1 MAHKA
6 DAADLMER
14 VEISGRKPVVARTGA
29 AKATFGKA
37 VSEKHGTP
45 KSEHQPE
52 PAVELA
58 CPDRF
63 INRELSWLD
72 FNHRVLE
79 EAENPR
85 HPLLERL
92 RFLSISASNLDEF
105 YSVRVAALI
114 GQAKAG
120 ATFTSADGRTAAQQL
135 TAIKLRAESLLVDQ
149 QRILRELLGLLR
161 DAGVVLC
168 TTDNLSENEKTWLEA
183 WFMERVFPV
192 VTPLAVDPAHP
203 FPFISNFGLVL
214 ALHLVRED
222 DGQGMRGLLPLPS
235 QIDRFVRLPAAES
248 EESVRFILLDD
259 LVVLFLGRVFPGF
272 RMTGH
277 GLFRVIRDTDV
288 EFEEEAEDL
297 VRSYET
303 ALKRRRRG
311 VAIHLEIAAGMP
323 HELRELVVDELDAA
337 PDEIHDD
344 QRLLGLADLKQM
356 IVDDRHDL
364 LFAPY
369 TPRFPERIR
378 DFGGDC
384 FAAIRAKDI
393 IVHHPYESF
402 DVVVQFLRQ
411 AAQDPAVIAIKQTL
425 YRTSRDSTIVNALIE
440 ASEAGKSVTAM
451 VELRARFDEEAN
463 IRLARRMEAAGVQV
477 VYGFTGLKTHAK
489 LSLVVRREAGAI
501 RSYAHFGTGN
511 YHPIT
516 ARVYTD
522 LSFFTTDPALTRDSA
537 RLFNFTTGYA
547 RPDTMEELGFSPLT
561 IRSKLLELIH
571 KEIAFAREGKP
582 AGIWL
587 KMNSVTDVALIDA
600 LYEASNAGVKIMA
613 VIRGICCLRP
623 GVPGLSENIRV
634 KSIVGRFLEH
644 GRVYVFG
651 HGHPLPSRHAR
662 VFISSADWMERN
674 MDWRVETLVPIHN
687 PTVHAQVLDQI
698 MVINLKDSLQSWE
711 LNAGGAG
718 HRFGVARKPVSAHH
732 YFMTNPSLSGRG
744 SALHGPAVAAPVP
757 LPRRQDRVTQ
767 D

>member
-1 MAHKA
+1 MVLKV
-6 DAADLMER
+6 AAGEVMEHAATI
-14 VEISGRKPVVARTGA
+14 VEKPAAVKNART
-29 AKATFGKA
+29 KFESK
-37 VSEKHGTP
+37 
-45 KSEHQPE
+45 PE
-52 PAVELA
+52 PSVYLTSPE
-58 CPDRF
+58 RF

-114 GQAKAG
+114 GQAKSG

-135 TAIKLRAESLLVDQ
+135 TAIKLRAESLLADQ
-149 QRILRELLGLLR
+149 QRILSELLTLLAE
-161 DAGVVLC
+161 AGVVLC
-168 TTDNLSENEKTWLEA
+168 GTKGLTESEKTWLDA
-183 WFMERVFPV
+183 WFMERIFPV

-214 ALHLVRED
+214 ALRLVRED
-222 DGQGMRGLLPLPS
+222 DGVGMRGLLPLPS
-235 QIDRFVRLPAAES
+235 QVDRFIRLPVGDAGGP
-248 EESVRFILLDD
+248 VRFILLDD
-259 LVVLFLGRVFPGF
+259 LVVLFLDRVFPGF
-272 RMTGH
+272 RLTGH

-311 VAIHLEIAAGMP
+311 VAIHLEIAAEMP
-323 HELRELVVDELDAA
+323 AELRELVIDELDAA

-344 QRLLGLADLKQM
+344 QRLLGLADMKQM
-356 IVDDRHDL
+356 IVEDRHDL
-364 LFAPY
+364 LFVPY

-440 ASEAGKSVTAM
+440 AAEAGKSVTAM

-516 ARVYTD
+516 ARIYTD

-537 RLFNFTTGYA
+537 RLFNFMTGYA
-547 RPDTMEELGFSPLT
+547 RPELMEELGFSPLT
-561 IRSKLLELIH
+561 TRTKLLALIR
-571 KEIAFAREGKP
+571 KEVEFARDGKP
-582 AGIWL
+582 ATIWL
-587 KMNSVTDVALIDA
+587 KMNSLTDVELIDA
-600 LYEASNAGVKIMA
+600 LYEASGAGVKVMA

-623 GVPGLSENIRV
+623 GVPGLSDHIRV

-644 GRVYVFG
+644 GRIYAFG
-651 HGHPLPSRHAR
+651 NGHLIPSRHAR

-711 LNAGGAG
+711 LSSDG
-718 HRFGVARKPVSAHH
+718 HWTRVAPGRKPVSAHD

-744 SALHGPAVAAPVP
+744 SALHGPAVAAPLLP
-757 LPRRQDRVTQ
+757 PRRQDRLTQ

>member
-1 MAHKA
+1 MVFKG
-6 DAADLMER
+6 DATRLIE
-14 VEISGRKPVVARTGA
+14 RTGPSSGKPDL
-29 AKATFGKA
+29 AKAKRIR
-37 VSEKHGTP
+37 P
-45 KSEHQPE
+45 PE
-52 PAVELA
+52 RMPAEITIDLHSH
-58 CPDRF
+58 DRF

-79 EAENPR
+79 EAENIR

-120 ATFTSADGRTAAQQL
+120 ATLISADGRSAAQQL
-135 TAIKLRAESLLVDQ
+135 TAIKQRAELLLADQ
-149 QRILRELLGLLR
+149 QRILRELLNLLR
-161 DAGVVLC
+161 EAGVALC
-168 TTDNLSENEKTWLEA
+168 RTDMLSEVDKAWLEA

-222 DGQGMRGLLPLPS
+222 DGLGMRGLLPLPS
-235 QIDRFVRLPAAES
+235 QVERFVRLPS
-248 EESVRFILLDD
+248 HEENGPIRFILLDD
-259 LVVLFLGRVFPGF
+259 LVVLFLDRVFPGF
-272 RMTGH
+272 RLNGH

-323 HELRELVVDELDAA
+323 IELRELVVDELDAA

-344 QRLLGLADLKQM
+344 QQLLGLADMKQM

-440 ASEAGKSVTAM
+440 AAEAGKSVTAM

-463 IRLARRMEAAGVQV
+463 IRLSRRMEAAGVQV

-516 ARVYTD
+516 ARIYTD

-537 RLFNFTTGYA
+537 RLFNFMTGYA
-547 RPDTMEELGFSPLT
+547 RPEIMEELGFSPLT
-561 IRSKLLELIH
+561 IRVKLLALIH
-571 KEIAFAREGKP
+571 KEIAYAREGKP
-582 AGIWL
+582 ANIWL
-587 KMNSVTDVALIDA
+587 KMNSLTDVELIDA
-600 LYEASNAGVKIMA
+600 LYEASRAGVKVMA

-623 GVPGLSENIRV
+623 GVPGLSDHIRV

-644 GRVYVFG
+644 GRVCVFG
-651 HGHPLPSRHAR
+651 DGHMLPSRYAR

-711 LNAGGAG
+711 LSADGSWTRVEPG
-718 HRFGVARKPVSAHH
+718 RKPISVHE

-744 SALHGPAVAAPVP
+744 SALHGPPVAVPSP
-757 LPRRQDRVTQ
+757 LKGIKRQDRLMQ

>member
-1 MAHKA
+1 
-6 DAADLMER
+6 
-14 VEISGRKPVVARTGA
+14 
-29 AKATFGKA
+29 
-37 VSEKHGTP
+37 
-45 KSEHQPE
+45 
-52 PAVELA
+52 
-58 CPDRF
+58 
-63 INRELSWLD
+63 
-72 FNHRVLE
+72 
-79 EAENPR
+79 
-85 HPLLERL
+85 
-92 RFLSISASNLDEF
+92 
-105 YSVRVAALI
+105 VRVAALI

-120 ATFTSADGRTAAQQL
+120 ATLTSADGRTAVRQL
-135 TAIKLRAESLLVDQ
+135 ADIKIRAESLLTDQ
-149 QRILRELLGLLR
+149 QRILSNLLGSLGE
-161 DAGVVLC
+161 AGVELC
-168 TTDNLSENEKTWLEA
+168 RPSALSNEDKSWLEA

-214 ALHLVRED
+214 ALHLVRQD

-235 QIDRFVRLPAAES
+235 QIERCIRLPPGEAGNAI
-248 EESVRFILLDD
+248 RFILLDD
-259 LVVLFLGRVFPGF
+259 LVVLFLDRIFPGF
-272 RMTGH
+272 RRTGE

-311 VAIHLEIAAGMP
+311 VAIHLEIASGMP
-323 HELRELVVDELDAA
+323 AELRELVVDELDAA
-337 PDEIHDD
+337 PDEIHDG
-344 QRLLGLADLKQM
+344 QRLLGLADMKQM
-356 IVDDRHDL
+356 IVDERHDL

-463 IRLARRMEAAGVQV
+463 IRLSRRMEAAGVQV

-489 LSLVVRREAGAI
+489 MSLVVRREAGAI

-516 ARVYTD
+516 ARIYTD
-522 LSFFTTDPALTRDSA
+522 LSFFTSDQPLTRDAA
-537 RLFNFTTGYA
+537 RLFNFMTGYA
-547 RPDTMEELGFSPLT
+547 RPERMEEIAFSPLT
-561 IRSKLLELIH
+561 TRPKLLALIQA
-571 KEIAFAREGKP
+571 EIGFARVGKP
-582 AGIWL
+582 AGIWI
-587 KMNSVTDVALIDA
+587 KMNSLTDVELINA
-600 LYEASNAGVKIMA
+600 LYDASRAGVKVMA

-644 GRVYVFG
+644 GRVFVFG
-651 HGHPLPSRHAR
+651 DGHPLPSRHAR

-674 MDWRVETLVPIHN
+674 MDWRVETMVPIHN
-687 PTVHAQVLDQI
+687 PTVHAQIVDQI
-698 MVINLKDSLQSWE
+698 MVTNLKDSLQSWE
-711 LNAGGAG
+711 LNAEGAWKRVAPGG
-718 HRFGVARKPVSAHH
+718 KSVSAHD

-744 SALHGPAVAAPVP
+744 SALHGPAVASPISGGSVP
-757 LPRRQDRVTQ
+757 SPGLGAARRQDRVSQ

>member
-1 MAHKA
+1 MMLKA
-6 DAADLMER
+6 DATDVMEP
-14 VEISGRKPVVARTGA
+14 VGTVAGKPAA
-29 AKATFGKA
+29 AKKIKTQRPA
-37 VSEKHGTP
+37 
-45 KSEHQPE
+45 E
-52 PAVELA
+52 PAVDMTHPE
-58 CPDRF
+58 RF

-72 FNHRVLE
+72 FNHRVIE

-120 ATFTSADGRTAAQQL
+120 GTHTSADGRTAAQQL
-135 TAIKLRAESLLVDQ
+135 AAIKTRAELLLADQ
-149 QRILRELLGLLR
+149 QRILVELLTLLR
-161 DAGVVLC
+161 DAGVSLC
-168 TTDNLSENEKTWLEA
+168 RTDALSEEEKVWLDA

-214 ALHLVRED
+214 ALHLVREE
-222 DGQGMRGLLPLPS
+222 DGVGMRGLLPLPS
-235 QIDRFVRLPAAES
+235 QVDRFIRLPSGEAGGP
-248 EESVRFILLDD
+248 VRFILLDD
-259 LVVLFLGRVFPGF
+259 LVVLFLDRVFPGF
-272 RMTGH
+272 RLAGH

-311 VAIHLEIAAGMP
+311 QAIHLEIAAGMP
-323 HELRELVVDELDAA
+323 LELRELVVDELDAA

-344 QRLLGLADLKQM
+344 QHLLGLADMKQM
-356 IVDDRHDL
+356 IVEDRHDL
-364 LFAPY
+364 QFAPY

-440 ASEAGKSVTAM
+440 AAEAGKSVTAM

-516 ARVYTD
+516 ARIYTD

-537 RLFNFTTGYA
+537 RLFNFMTGYA
-547 RPDTMEELGFSPLT
+547 RPEMMEEIGFSPLT
-561 IRSKLLELIH
+561 TRPKLLELIH
-571 KEIAFAREGKP
+571 KEIGFAREGKP
-582 AGIWL
+582 ATVWL
-587 KMNSVTDVALIDA
+587 KMNSLTDVELIDA
-600 LYEASNAGVKIMA
+600 LYEASAAGVKVMA

-623 GVPGLSENIRV
+623 GVPGLSDNIRV

-644 GRVYVFG
+644 GRIYAFG
-651 HGHPLPSRHAR
+651 NGHAMPSRRAR

-687 PTVHAQVLDQI
+687 STVHAQVLDQI

-711 LNAGGAG
+711 LSADGSWT
-718 HRFGVARKPVSAHH
+718 RVAPGRKPMSAHD

-757 LPRRQDRVTQ
+757 IPRRQDRVMQ